1 MTSYLKTTILLAGLT
16 AIFMA
21 VGFLLG
27 GKTGLIVAFV
37 VALGM
42 NLFSYWNSGDMVL
55 SMYGAR
61 EVDAY
66 SAPEFHGIVARL
78 AERAGLPMPRV
89 YIIENDQPN
98 AFATGR
104 DPEHAAVAATT
115 GLLQRLTPEEIAGVM
130 AHELAHV
137 KNRDTLIMTIT
148 ATIAGAVSMLGNF
161 GLFFGASS
169 SDERGGNPL
178 GMVGAVLAAILAP
191 IAATLVQMAISRTRE
206 FEADR
211 IGAEICGRPNW
222 LADALTNI
230 HNSAHQI
237 PNYQA
242 EAHPATAHL
251 FIANPLSGASMASLF
266 STHPDMGERVAR
278 LRAMAAQSGSF
289 GGGFGGGGF
298 SGGFGGGRT
307 PPRDG
312 RSPWGA
318 PPQGTGQGGQGGF
331 MPQNRRGP
339 WG

>member
-27 GKTGLIVAFV
+27 GKTGLIIAFV

-211 IGAEICGRPNW
+211 IGAEICGRPAW

-230 HNSAHQI
+230 HNSANYI

-251 FIANPLSGASMASLF
+251 FIANPLSGASMVSLF

-298 SGGFGGGRT
+298 TR
-307 PPRDG
+307 PQDG

-318 PPQGTGQGGQGGF
+318 PPQSQGGF